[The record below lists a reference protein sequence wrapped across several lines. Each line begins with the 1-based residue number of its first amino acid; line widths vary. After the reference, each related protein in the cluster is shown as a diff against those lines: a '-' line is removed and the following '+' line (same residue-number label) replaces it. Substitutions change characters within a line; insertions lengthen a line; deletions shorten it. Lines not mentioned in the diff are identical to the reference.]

1 MFCICH
7 FMQFININLS
17 PKGTLEPYPFMMKTF
32 LLLLLSLM
40 LSPVVQAQ
48 KKAMDHDVYDG
59 WKSLGQTQVSD
70 NGRWLMYILTPQEG
84 DNALVLTDRT
94 MGKTDTLHRVSRF
107 SWNQASTHA
116 VYFIT
121 PSYEMTRKAKIKKV
135 KKEDMP
141 KDTLGIYTL
150 DSKTLVKI
158 AQVKSFKMP
167 EKGSNWMAYLKEKD
181 KEKPKATKPDT
192 SKSTKTPEKKPETP
206 AKEKAKRDEG
216 TTLVLRDL
224 SSGSEREFLFVSD
237 YAFDEKGNYLAI
249 ASVGNDSTVKAGLSL
264 VDLTT
269 GSVKLISKGGIA
281 YKNLTFNKEGN
292 WFAFLVDRNPYNDKQ
307 RFYDLAI
314 WNGKGDSA
322 KVVADQ
328 KHPAM
333 PQNWMVSEHATLRF
347 SEKSQR
353 LLFGTA
359 PVPATIDTSIIEMDM
374 AKLDVWHWQDKDLQ
388 PMQLVNLDRDKK
400 KSYLAVIRLKDNALI
415 QLATLNIPNV
425 QLPLDGDADFA
436 LGFNDQPYRMASS
449 WLGYSQQDVY
459 MINPENGQ
467 ASLLH
472 QAFADNMLVS
482 PTGKYLYWFSGEQKN
497 WFVQPLKT
505 KSIRNLTK
513 DLGVA
518 FFDEAHDT
526 PNEPSPYG
534 QMGWGDKD
542 QAFYVYDK
550 YDIWALDPL
559 GTKTKNWTGG
569 SGRTQKI
576 RYRYQRVNPD
586 EKFVD
591 ITKPVLLNTF
601 NYVSKF
607 GGFARQG
614 ATDSAPTAL
623 WSGPYAP
630 SFVAKQKNAEV
641 YWVMRGNFSELS
653 ELYETDR
660 NFTEWKQR
668 SFTNPQKEQY
678 LWGEAE
684 LVSWI
689 SADGT
694 PLEGIL
700 YKPEGFDPTKK
711 YPMMVY
717 FYETHSEG
725 LYRSMGPAPSA
736 STVNI
741 PFFVSRGYLVFT
753 PDIVY
758 TEGYPGKSAENSII
772 PGTLSLIARGF
783 VDEKRIAI
791 QGQSWGGY
799 QVAHLVTRTHL
810 FAAAG
815 AGAPVSNMTS
825 AYGGIRWQTGMSRM
839 FQYEKTQSRIGKTL
853 WERPLYYLENSPL
866 FRVPDIQTPLLMM
879 HNDADGAVP
888 WYQGI
893 ELFVAMRRLQKPV
906 WMLNY
911 NGEAHNLVQRV
922 NRKDLSIR
930 LSQFFDHYLL
940 GAPAPEWMKEGV
952 PALKKGIEWGF
963 ETD

>member
-1 MFCICH
+1 
-7 FMQFININLS
+7 
-17 PKGTLEPYPFMMKTF
+17 MMKTF
-32 LLLLLSLM
+32 LLLLISLI

-48 KKAMDHDVYDG
+48 KKPMDHDVYDG
-59 WKSLGQTQVSD
+59 WKSLGQTLVSE
-70 NGRWLMYILTPQEG
+70 NGKWLVYTLTPQEG
-84 DNALVLTDRT
+84 DNALVLTDR
-94 MGKTDTLHRVSRF
+94 MSGKTDTLHRVSRF
-107 SWNQASTHA
+107 TWNQTSTQA
-116 VYFIT
+116 AFFIT
-121 PSYEMTRKAKIKKV
+121 PTYEATRKAKIKKV

-150 DSKTLVKI
+150 DSKTLLKI
-158 AQVKSFKMP
+158 GQVKSFKMP
-167 EKGSNWMAYLKEKD
+167 EKGSNWLAYLKEKE
-181 KEKPKATKPDT
+181 KEKPKPTKTDT
-192 SKSTKTPEKKPETP
+192 SKSSQKPETPTSSP
-206 AKEKAKRDEG
+206 AKEKAKREEG

-224 SSGSEREFLFVSD
+224 VTGSEREFLFVSE
-237 YAFDEKGNYLAI
+237 YAFDEKGRYLAI

-264 VDLTT
+264 VDLAS
-269 GSVKLISKGGIA
+269 GSVKMISKGGIA

-292 WFAFLVDRNPYNDKQ
+292 WFAFLVDRNPNNDKQ
-307 RFYDLAI
+307 RFFDLAI

-322 KVVADQ
+322 KVVVDQ

-333 PQNWMVSEHATLRF
+333 PKDWMVSEHATLRF
-347 SEKSQR
+347 SDKSQR
-353 LLFGTA
+353 LIFGTA
-359 PVPATIDTSIIEMDM
+359 PIPITMDSSIVEMDM

-400 KSYLAVIRLKDNALI
+400 KSYTAVIRLKDLAMI
-415 QLATLNIPNV
+415 QLGNLNIPNV
-425 QLPLDGDADFA
+425 QLPLDGDASFA
-436 LGFNDQPYRMASS
+436 LGFNDQPYRMSSS
-449 WLGYSQQDVY
+449 WLGYSPQDVY

-472 QAFADNMLVS
+472 QAFSDNMQIS
-482 PTGKYLYWFSGEQKN
+482 PTGKFLYWFSGEQKN
-497 WFVQPLKT
+497 WFVQALKT
-505 KSIRNLTK
+505 KTIRNLTK
-513 DLGVA
+513 ELGVA
-518 FFDEAHDT
+518 FYDEAHDT
-526 PNEPSPYG
+526 PNEPNAYG
-534 QMGWGDKD
+534 QMGWGLNDET
-542 QAFYVYDK
+542 FFVYDK
-550 YDIWALDPL
+550 YDIWALDPVANNS
-559 GTKTKNWTGG
+559 KNWTAGV
-569 SGRTQKI
+569 GRSQNM
-576 RYRYQRVNPD
+576 RYRYQRVDPD
-586 EKFVD
+586 EKNIDVS
-591 ITKPVLLNTF
+591 KSVLLTTF
-601 NYVSKF
+601 SYTSKY
-607 GGFARQG
+607 GGFARHGGDQS
-614 ATDSAPTAL
+614 TPTSL
-623 WSGPYAP
+623 WSGPYSP
-630 SFVAKQKNAEV
+630 SFVTKQKKEEV
-641 YWVMRGNFSELS
+641 YLVMRGNFSELT

-668 SFTNPQKEQY
+668 SLTNPQKEDY
-678 LWGEAE
+678 LWGQAE

-725 LYRSMGPAPSA
+725 LYRGMSPAPSA
-736 STVNI
+736 STINI

-758 TEGYPGKSAENSII
+758 KEGYPGKSAENSII

-783 VDEKRIAI
+783 VDEKRVAI

-799 QVAHLVTRTHL
+799 QVAHLVTRTNL

-815 AGAPVSNMTS
+815 AGAPVSNMIS

-893 ELFVAMRRLQKPV
+893 ELFVAMRRLDKPV

-940 GAPAPEWMKEGV
+940 GTPAPAWMKEGL
-952 PALKKGIEWGF
+952 PAVKKGIEWGF